1 MNSLWGFLRRIQKG
15 FPAKMEEEEE
25 KKRWK
30 LSTIL
35 DDP

>member
-25 KKRWK
+25 KKKMETFNNPR
-30 LSTIL
+30 
-35 DDP
+35 